1 MAHAHMASE
10 VKLYPTKP
18 AAIVRMAS
26 SSVKTQELKTRA
38 EESEESDLGGRQL
51 G

>member
-18 AAIVRMAS
+18 S
-26 SSVKTQELKTRA
+26 SQCRNGVKSSRVKTRS